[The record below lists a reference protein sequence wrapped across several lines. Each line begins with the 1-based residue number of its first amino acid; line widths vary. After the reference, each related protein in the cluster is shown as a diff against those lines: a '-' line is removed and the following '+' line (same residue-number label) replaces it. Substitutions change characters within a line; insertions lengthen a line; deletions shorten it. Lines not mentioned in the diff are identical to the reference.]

1 MSGKEGS
8 FYEDTGTKAESGDL
22 VDIVMVMAFVV
33 MFGLVGREVYVEV
46 LVVLNIAGGDAK

>member
-1 MSGKEGS
+1 MG
-8 FYEDTGTKAESGDL
+8 
-22 VDIVMVMAFVV
+22 VVIVV

>member
-1 MSGKEGS
+1 MSSKEGS

-22 VDIVMVMAFVV
+22 GDLVMGVAIVV

-46 LVVLNIAGGDAK
+46 LVVLNIAGEDAK